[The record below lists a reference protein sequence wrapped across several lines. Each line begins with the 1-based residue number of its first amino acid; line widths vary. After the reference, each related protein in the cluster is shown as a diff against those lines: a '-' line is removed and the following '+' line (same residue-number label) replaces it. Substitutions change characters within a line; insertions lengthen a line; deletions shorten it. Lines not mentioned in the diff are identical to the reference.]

1 MPIYSRKAV
10 WGLTSILTGNLSS
23 GKVMADSNVGGMGE
37 TKGSSSNA
45 MRSSISV
52 GSIDTS
58 IKELSISIT
67 LSVVS
72 NTIDTGIASIA
83 RNRDIEGIDTWGTLQ
98 SNKLS
103 ISISLAIVSNSI
115 NASSISS
122 IAGYGNI
129 EGIDAGSTLQ
139 ANTTV
144 DHLGICK
151 GNSNNSREDYK
162 SIHFCRG

>member
-23 GKVMADSNVGGMGE
+23 DKVMADSNIGGMGK

-52 GSIDTS
+52 GSINTS

-72 NTIDTGIASIA
+72 NTIDTGIA

-115 NASSISS
+115 NTSSISS
-122 IAGYGNI
+122 ITGDRNI
-129 EGIDAGSTLQ
+129 EGIDARSALQ
-139 ANTTV
+139 ADTTV
-144 DHLGICK
+144 DNLGICK
-151 GNSNNSREDYK
+151 GSSHNSREDYE

>member
-23 GKVMADSNVGGMGE
+23 NKVMADSNVGGMGE
-37 TKGSSSNA
+37 TKGSSSNT

-72 NTIDTGIASIA
+72 N
-83 RNRDIEGIDTWGTLQ
+83 
-98 SNKLS
+98 
-103 ISISLAIVSNSI
+103 SI

-122 IAGYGNI
+122 IAGDGNI
-129 EGIDAGSTLQ
+129 EGVDAGSALQ
-139 ANTTV
+139 ADTTV
-144 DHLGICK
+144 DNLGICK
-151 GNSNNSREDYK
+151 GSSHNSRKDYE
-162 SIHFCRG
+162 SIHI

>member
-1 MPIYSRKAV
+1 
-10 WGLTSILTGNLSS
+10 
-23 GKVMADSNVGGMGE
+23 MADSNIGGMGE
-37 TKGSSSNA
+37 TKGSSSNT

-52 GSIDTS
+52 GSI
-58 IKELSISIT
+58 
-67 LSVVS
+67 
-72 NTIDTGIASIA
+72 NTGIASIA

-103 ISISLAIVSNSI
+103 ISISLAIVSDSI

-122 IAGYGNI
+122 IARDGNI

-151 GNSNNSREDYK
+151 SSSHNSREDYE

>member
-1 MPIYSRKAV
+1 MRLA
-10 WGLTSILTGNLSS
+10 SILAGNLSS
-23 GKVMADSNVGGMGE
+23 DKVMADSNIGGMGE

-58 IKELSISIT
+58 IKELSISVT

-72 NTIDTGIASIA
+72 NTVDTGITSIA

-115 NASSISS
+115 NAGSISS
-122 IAGYGNI
+122 IAGDGNI
-129 EGIDAGSTLQ
+129 EGVDAGSTLQ

-151 GNSNNSREDYK
+151 GSSHNSRKDYE
-162 SIHFCRG
+162 SIHI